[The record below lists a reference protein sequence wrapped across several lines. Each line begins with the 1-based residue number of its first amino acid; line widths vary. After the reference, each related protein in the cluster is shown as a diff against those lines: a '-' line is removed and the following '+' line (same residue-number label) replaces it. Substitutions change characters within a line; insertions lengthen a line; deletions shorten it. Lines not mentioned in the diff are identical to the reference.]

1 MAPAYRARNV
11 VVLLWIGRRIRH
23 TVLAYPKSTAEFWI
37 GTASKENAMRRSLE
51 DKIAVVTGGA
61 GGVGLGIAREFVEQ
75 GASVVITGR
84 REAPLDEAVA
94 ALGPACSAFKADVA
108 CSEDMDALYTEVMR
122 RHGRLDAVIANAGLG
137 DSAPFGSIREEQF
150 DRIFDVNVKGVLFTA
165 QKALPLLSR
174 TGTIVIIGSTASIDP
189 PAGMSMYGGAK
200 AAVRN
205 FVRGWIQ
212 DIKGMGVRVNV
223 LSPGAVDTPSLR
235 IALEDASGP
244 EQVDALVQAMGE
256 DNPIG
261 RLADPTEVGKAA
273 VFLSSDASSYI
284 TGVELFVDGGL
295 AQV

>member
-1 MAPAYRARNV
+1 M
-11 VVLLWIGRRIRH
+11 
-23 TVLAYPKSTAEFWI
+23 
-37 GTASKENAMRRSLE
+37 ASKEKAMSRSLK
-51 DKIAVVTGGA
+51 DKVAVVTGG
-61 GGVGLGIAREFVEQ
+61 GQGVGLGIAQEFVEQ

-84 REAPLDEAVA
+84 RREPLDEAVA

-108 CSEDMDALYTEVMR
+108 CSADMDALYAEVMS

-137 DSAPFGSIREEQF
+137 DSAPLGSIREEQF
-150 DRIFDVNVKGVLFTA
+150 DRIFGVNVKGVLFTA
-165 QKALPLLSR
+165 QKALPLLPS

-212 DIKGMGVRVNV
+212 DIKGTGVRINV

-244 EQVDALVQAMGE
+244 EQVDALVKAMGE

-261 RLADPTEVGKAA
+261 RLADPREIGKAA